1 MAVLGHSGPRA
12 AQDTTINMVAAG
24 YRYLKVIDETMAQLH
39 DLKNQNLAKKSEVN
53 DKIHEMEEI
62 RKKLGG
68 GVASTSECVQA

>member
-1 MAVLGHSGPRA
+1 
-12 AQDTTINMVAAG
+12 MVAAG